1 MTKLTKRVHVAVG
14 VILNNNKQILLAKR
28 HGHLHQGG
36 KWEFPGGK
44 VESNETD
51 TQALIRELKEE
62 VNITVNSSAPFMDIS
77 HNYPDKHVRLDI
89 HLVTDFSGEAKGM
102 EQQQIEWVSLQ
113 QLADYDFPEA
123 NKPILNRI
131 LAEFEI

>member
-44 VESNETD
+44 VESDETV